1 MRIAALRGDAVH
13 RRRRRLR
20 FSPAA
25 PALLGGAILAA
36 LAVVAIFTPR
46 LAPHTTAE
54 LEDPLFQTG
63 QVQALA
69 PPFWDRRGDDPCETC
84 DPYSSSYRATR
95 ATLGTD
101 AMGRDMLSLLLYGMR
116 YSLVYGVLAVALIAA
131 VGVAL
136 GLAAGWRGGVFDYV
150 AMRAADV
157 FDAVPAI
164 LAYILVATVTAGLLA
179 GVLTPLGLYLDAI
192 PVTALVL
199 SSVGWAATARL
210 VRGQVRALKQE
221 EWVLAARAVGVPGAR
236 IALRHLLPHAVGPA
250 FVAATC
256 LPAML
261 IMEGAGVSGSRGVRD
276 TASAPLSS
284 HSSSHRG
291 GALARVDADR
301 SAHRDSA
308 RGDRA
313 LGRCPARARPDA
325 VLPPRE
331 IAARYA
337 TGLYLAAGAE
347 MSSRLGRIRAPKRL
361 FVQTDAIMIQLE
373 NESSGDRAGGQRT

>member
-20 FSPAA
+20 VLAGDPF
-25 PALLGGAILAA
+25 ALLGGAILPA

-54 LEDPLFQTG
+54 LEDPLMFQTG

-84 DPYSSSYRATR
+84 DPFEQRFIPYDSRHL
-95 ATLGTD
+95 LGTD
-101 AMGRDMLSLLLYGMR
+101 AMGRDMLSLLLYGMQ

-157 FDAVPAI
+157 FDAAPAI

-250 FVAATC
+250 FVAATS
-256 LPAML
+256 LVPAML
-261 IMEGAGVSGSRGVRD
+261 IVEGFLNVIGIAGRPGYSLGTLVLSQFFHTVEAPWHVLMP
-276 TASAPLSS
+276 TAVLIAI
-284 HSSSHRG
+284 
-291 GALARVDADR
+291 ALAATALSDGAQ
-301 SAHRDSA
+301 
-308 RGDRA
+308 RA
-313 LGRCPARARPDA
+313 LDPTQS
-325 VLPPRE
+325 
-331 IAARYA
+331 YH
-337 TGLYLAAGAE
+337 
-347 MSSRLGRIRAPKRL
+347 LGR
-361 FVQTDAIMIQLE
+361 
-373 NESSGDRAGGQRT
+373 